1 MVRMLLTRLTTA
13 RRLLLLPFKRERE
26 RENLR
31 FAMAKIPLV
40 LCAWCARY
48 RMYVVCLLLFEDDV
62 SNVVMV
68 GEGNFN
74 VIMDVVERGV
84 EMRI

>member
-1 MVRMLLTRLTTA
+1 
-13 RRLLLLPFKRERE
+13 
-26 RENLR
+26 
-31 FAMAKIPLV
+31 
-40 LCAWCARY
+40 
-48 RMYVVCLLLFEDDV
+48 MYVVCLLLFEDDV